1 MVTTVKPRQLPGL
14 AILGLLA
21 SLIAHAA
28 SYGGNHELGGAYHA
42 TLELL
47 ALVGAGAFAASI
59 GAFAWLGARR
69 YAEGSILAA
78 ALRPLVPSPGA
89 LAVSAGLWFGLI
101 ESLEPEHPLARLPS
115 GRRCLPD
122 SGQLAGRVRGP
133 RAGARRCRDRPCDR
147 APTVCAPAGLLPA
160 PLRPPLL
167 CAPRRFR
174 LPALRPAA
182 AGPDATPRLAS
193 LHFQR
198 STHVSMDRGARGR
211 VCSSFQRFR
220 RWPLEPESCTVSS
233 PNPARRQA
241 ARPLR

>member
-101 ESLEPEHPLARLPS
+101 ESLEPEHPWHASLLVVAV
-115 GRRCLPD
+115 CLI
-122 SGQLAGRVRGP
+122 
-133 RAGARRCRDRPCDR
+133 
-147 APTVCAPAGLLPA
+147 
-160 PLRPPLL
+160 
-167 CAPRRFR
+167 
-174 LPALRPAA
+174 
-182 AGPDATPRLAS
+182 LAS
-193 LHFQR
+193 LLVAFAARALVRAVAAIVLAIARQPFVRRPVCYRRRFAHR
-198 STHVSMDRGARGR
+198 SS
-211 VCSSFQRFR
+211 
-220 RWPLEPESCTVSS
+220 
-233 PNPARRQA
+233 ARRA
-241 ARPLR
+241 AFVYRRFARPPPGPMLLPV